1 MHNGWMEPASAAVE
15 SAPPMPPEAIEAL
28 SWDAWWRDDVDALFE
43 TRERAYR
50 AYRAAGDDLGA
61 ARMACWL
68 GTDSVDFRGQTAVAR
83 GWLARA
89 RRLLEGRTDSVEYG
103 WLLMHE
109 AEKMMQAGDTAA
121 AVERGTQALA
131 LARRV
136 GDLDLESLAVAT
148 VGLARVF
155 AGEVDEGSRALEE
168 AATAALAD
176 ELDQPWAAGW
186 CCCYLIYGCEQAR
199 DYDRAAQWCR
209 RIESWA
215 ERRIG
220 ALAYTCRAHYASVLV
235 WRGAWAAAEAHLT
248 ESAGALAELRP
259 PAAVDACA
267 RLGELRRRQGRAE
280 EALRL
285 FEHAPD
291 HPMSILGTG
300 ELHLAQGDA
309 RVARDRAEEY
319 LRDAASRPVVP
330 RTSGLELLV
339 RAAALEGDLASASAA
354 LDELTAITAQ
364 VGTDHSRASLAWAR
378 GSLAEAAGELDRARI
393 AFEDAARLFHRTAAP
408 WEEAQAVLALARVLD
423 RVGRPQ
429 DAGEYRGR
437 AAALLAA
444 VDVPPPR
451 DPAAGATPAL
461 TARER
466 EVLTL
471 IARGLTNR
479 AVARALV
486 LSEHTVNRHVTN
498 ILTKLGTGSRSA
510 AVAVALRNDMI

>member
-1 MHNGWMEPASAAVE
+1 
-15 SAPPMPPEAIEAL
+15 
-28 SWDAWWRDDVDALFE
+28 
-43 TRERAYR
+43 
-50 AYRAAGDDLGA
+50 
-61 ARMACWL
+61 MACWL

-89 RRLLEGRTDSVEYG
+89 RRLLEGHTDSVEYG

-109 AEKMMQAGDTAA
+109 AEKLMQAGDTAA
-121 AVERGTQALA
+121 AVDRGTQALE

-155 AGEVDEGSRALEE
+155 AGDVDEGSRALEE

-186 CCCYLIYGCEQAR
+186 CCCYLIYACEQAR

-209 RIESWA
+209 RIEAWA
-215 ERRIG
+215 ERRLR

-235 WRGAWAAAEAHLT
+235 WRGAWEAAEAHLT
-248 ESAGALAELRP
+248 ESAAALAEVRP
-259 PAAVDACA
+259 PAAVDASA

-285 FEHAPD
+285 FERAPD
-291 HPMSILGTG
+291 HPISILGTG
-300 ELHLAQGDA
+300 ELHLEKGESRA
-309 RVARDRAEEY
+309 ARDRAEEY
-319 LRDAASRPVVP
+319 LRDAASRPVIP
-330 RTSGLELLV
+330 RSAGLELLV
-339 RAAALEGDLASASAA
+339 RAAALEGDVAAASTA
-354 LDELTAITAQ
+354 LDELTTITAQ
-364 VGTDHSRASLAWAR
+364 VGTDHSLASLAWAR
-378 GSLAEAAGELDRARI
+378 GFLAEAVGDLDRARI
-393 AFEDAARLFHRTAAP
+393 SFEDATRLFHRTAAP
-408 WEEAQAVLALARVLD
+408 WEEAQALLALARVLD
-423 RVGRPQ
+423 RVGRSQ
-429 DAGEYRGR
+429 DGAEYRTR
-437 AAALLAA
+437 AAALLANVGAPPSRRSA
-444 VDVPPPR
+444 V
-451 DPAAGATPAL
+451 ASTPTL

-479 AVARALV
+479 EVARKLV

-498 ILTKLGTGSRSA
+498 LLTKLGTGSRSA
-510 AVAVALRNDMI
+510 AVAVALRNDII

>member
-1 MHNGWMEPASAAVE
+1 MEPASAAVE
-15 SAPPMPPEAIEAL
+15 SAPVTSPEALEAL
-28 SWDAWWRDDVDALFE
+28 SWDAWWRSDADALFE
-43 TRERAYR
+43 AREHAYR

-89 RRLLEGRTDSVEYG
+89 RRLLEGHRDSVEYG
-103 WLLMHE
+103 WLLLHE
-109 AEKMMQAGDTAA
+109 AEKLMHAGDTASA
-121 AVERGTQALA
+121 GESGKEAFE
-131 LARRV
+131 LARRL
-136 GDLDLESLAVAT
+136 GDLDLESLAIAT
-148 VGLARVF
+148 IGLSRVI
-155 AGEVDEGSRALEE
+155 AGEVKEGSRDLEE

-186 CCCYLIYGCEQAR
+186 CCCYLIYGWEQTR

-215 ERRIG
+215 ERRFQ

-235 WRGAWAAAEAHLT
+235 WRGAWETAEAYLT
-248 ESAGALAELRP
+248 ESAAAIAELRP
-259 PAAVDACA
+259 PGAVDASA

-285 FEHAPD
+285 FGRAPD
-291 HPMSILGTG
+291 HPIAILGTG
-300 ELHLAQGDA
+300 ELHLAKGELRA
-309 RVARDRAEEY
+309 ARDRAEEY
-319 LRDAASRPVVP
+319 LRDAAARPATP
-330 RTSGLELLV
+330 RAAGLELLV
-339 RAAALEGDLASASAA
+339 RAAALEGDIAGASEAF
-354 LDELTAITAQ
+354 DELTAIATH

-378 GSLAEAAGELDRARI
+378 GFLAQAAGDRDRARI

-408 WEEAQAVLALARVLD
+408 WEEAHALMALARVLD
-423 RVGRPQ
+423 QVGRSQ
-429 DAGEYRGR
+429 DSAEYRSRAKELFANVGAGPSRAPAGE
-437 AAALLAA
+437 
-444 VDVPPPR
+444 
-451 DPAAGATPAL
+451 ATPAL
-461 TARER
+461 TGRER

-479 AVARALV
+479 EVARELV

-498 ILTKLGTGSRSA
+498 ILAKLRTGSRSA
-510 AVAVALRNDMI
+510 AVAMALRSAII